1 MFVVAVVSQKGG
13 SGKTT
18 LTGHLSVQASLAG
31 HGPVAI
37 VDTDPQ
43 GSLAA
48 WWNERETPEPVFVQ
62 TNLHDLRGHLD
73 NLRQAGV
80 KMVMVDTPPAI
91 TSAIHDVISVA
102 DYVVV
107 PTKPSPHDLR
117 AVGATVKLVQAC
129 NKPMVF
135 VLNDASPRAKITFEA
150 AIALSQHGT
159 VAPVT
164 IHHRTIYASSMI
176 DGRTAMELE
185 PNGQSATEILGLWE
199 YLNARLN
206 SEILPTTI
214 GLDAMNRFNGVST
227 KKKAFN
233 DIDDYSAEDLSIDAI
248 EEAIEEAVVAKQEAS
263 RYVVASDDQASID
276 DYSETGQVAA
286 PSLVSAAA
294 PKAVKSTIPAPIS
307 GGDDLWAGFTDAEKA
322 NSKSQKRQTSGIHHH
337 DFTTDIRVTTR
348 TDAGH

>member
-31 HGPVAI
+31 NGPVAI

-48 WWNERETPEPVFVQ
+48 WWNERETEEPAFVQ
-62 TNLHDLRGHLD
+62 TNLQDLNGHLD
-73 NLRQAGV
+73 NLRQAGI

-91 TSAIHDVISVA
+91 TSAIHDVIRVA

-117 AVGATVKLVQAC
+117 AVGATVKLIQSC

-164 IHHRTIYASSMI
+164 IHHRTLYASSMI
-176 DGRTAMELE
+176 DGRTAMEIE
-185 PNGQSATEILGLWE
+185 PSGQSATEIHGLWE

-206 SEILPTTI
+206 SEILPTAI
-214 GLDAMNRFNGVST
+214 GLDAMNRFDGT
-227 KKKAFN
+227 KAKKKAFSAPTAN
-233 DIDDYSAEDLSIDAI
+233 LPDEVEVPIEVIDRTIGDAI
-248 EEAIEEAVVAKQEAS
+248 EEAIEDALIAKPTPPAVRSINNDTSVQAKE
-263 RYVVASDDQASID
+263 
-276 DYSETGQVAA
+276 
-286 PSLVSAAA
+286 
-294 PKAVKSTIPAPIS
+294 
-307 GGDDLWAGFTDAEKA
+307 DDLWAGFDEGE
-322 NSKSQKRQTSGIHHH
+322 SQNRDSGDIRHH
-337 DFTTDIRVTTR
+337 DFRTSTR
-348 TDAGH
+348 TGGGQRVFGRRQVV

>member
-18 LTGHLSVQASLAG
+18 LTGHLSVQASLSG

-129 NKPMVF
+129 GKPMVF

-164 IHHRTIYASSMI
+164 IHHRTVYASSMI

-185 PNGQSATEILGLWE
+185 PSGQSATEILGLWE

-206 SEILPTTI
+206 SEILPTSI
-214 GLDAMNRFNGVST
+214 GLDAMNRFDGSSA

-233 DIDDYSAEDLSIDAI
+233 DADDYSEDDIPMEAI
-248 EEAIEEAVVAKQEAS
+248 EEAIEEAIIAKQAS
-263 RYVVASDDQASID
+263 VNYAPAQKIP
-276 DYSETGQVAA
+276 E
-286 PSLVSAAA
+286 PSLVGASA
-294 PKAVKSTIPAPIS
+294 PKAVGEASLKINPAPQPS
-307 GGDDLWAGFTDAEKA
+307 SDDLWAGFSDAE
-322 NSKSQKRQTSGIHHH
+322 KSQKRKMSGIRHH
-337 DFTTDIRVTTR
+337 DFTTDIRATNK
-348 TDAGH
+348 TDTGHKVFGRRQVI

>member
-18 LTGHLSVQASLAG
+18 LTGHLSVQASICG

-48 WWNERETPEPVFVQ
+48 WWNERETSEPVFVQ
-62 TNLHDLRGHLD
+62 TNLQDLRGHLD
-73 NLRQAGV
+73 NLRQAGI

-150 AIALSQHGT
+150 AVALSQHGT

-185 PNGQSATEILGLWE
+185 PNGQSATEIYGLWE

-206 SEILPTTI
+206 SEIMPTII
-214 GLDAMNRFNGVST
+214 GLDAMNRFDGMAGR
-227 KKKAFN
+227 KKAFDYKN
-233 DIDDYSAEDLSIDAI
+233 TNFPDDVSIDAI
-248 EEAIEEAVVAKQEAS
+248 EEAIGDAVGA
-263 RYVVASDDQASID
+263 
-276 DYSETGQVAA
+276 
-286 PSLVSAAA
+286 
-294 PKAVKSTIPAPIS
+294 
-307 GGDDLWAGFTDAEKA
+307 GDNDLWAGFVDAEKTNTKRNA
-322 NSKSQKRQTSGIHHH
+322 PQSQDTRNRNYR
-337 DFTTDIRVTTR
+337 TDIRVTTK
-348 TDAGH
+348 TDIGQRGFGRRQVI

>member
-18 LTGHLSVQASLAG
+18 LTGHLSVQASLSG
-31 HGPVAI
+31 NGPVAI

-48 WWNERETPEPVFVQ
+48 WWNERETEEPAFVQ
-62 TNLHDLRGHLD
+62 TNLQDLNGHLD

-80 KMVMVDTPPAI
+80 KMVVVDTPPAI
-91 TSAIHDVISVA
+91 TSAIHDVIKVA

-117 AVGATVKLVQAC
+117 AVGATVKLIQSC
-129 NKPMVF
+129 NKPLVF

-164 IHHRTIYASSMI
+164 IHHRTLYASSMI

-185 PNGQSATEILGLWE
+185 PNGQSATEIHGLWE

-206 SEILPTTI
+206 SEILPTAI
-214 GLDAMNRFNGVST
+214 GLDAMNRFDGAKA
-227 KKKAFN
+227 KKKAFSPPAASTAN
-233 DIDDYSAEDLSIDAI
+233 TANEVPIETIDHIIGDAI
-248 EEAIEEAVVAKQEAS
+248 EEAIEEALIARPAP
-263 RYVVASDDQASID
+263 
-276 DYSETGQVAA
+276 VAA
-286 PSLVSAAA
+286 QQPINNN
-294 PKAVKSTIPAPIS
+294 AVPVQAQTQAQAQTQDPAKE
-307 GGDDLWAGFTDAEKA
+307 GDLWAGFDQAENQQPA
-322 NSKSQKRQTSGIHHH
+322 SDGVRHH
-337 DFTTDIRVTTR
+337 DFRTSTR
-348 TDAGH
+348 TDGGQKVFGRRQVV